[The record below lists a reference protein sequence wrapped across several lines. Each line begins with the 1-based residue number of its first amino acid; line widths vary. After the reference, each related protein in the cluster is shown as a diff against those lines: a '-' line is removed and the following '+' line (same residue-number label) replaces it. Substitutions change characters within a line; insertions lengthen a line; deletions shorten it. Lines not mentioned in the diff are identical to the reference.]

1 MGWLVAMGHLKGGL
15 SPSDRGR
22 RTACFLLLAP
32 LLLTTQAHADELPS
46 TAIRAGNHTAFG
58 RIVFDVP
65 PGTRY
70 KMTRDGDT
78 VTIKFPDQTA
88 LQTPP
93 PAPRNVRS
101 LKASAAQ
108 AELQVAAGAALR
120 EMRVDGHVVIDVL
133 DPAAVPKPAVAPP
146 KPSPKPS
153 PEPPKPTPEPAS
165 VTAPDRPPPSKP
177 AEDQAATPPPP
188 SPAPP
193 PTGPVA
199 LVAAP
204 STPPQSAAITVPF
217 AANTGA
223 AVFRRGTEVDVVFD
237 ERRPIDLAAL
247 RGNPVFGSAIVR
259 ELPSG
264 TLIVLHPPANTG
276 VALTR
281 TSAGWQIAIQPAA
294 KTARPIP
301 YTPKDGHLDLP
312 AEAPGSVVSM
322 ADPTSGATLL
332 VGTMQRP
339 GQAMLTA
346 RRTAEFSL
354 LRTEMGIVVEPL
366 ADSVALRTVPSGFQ
380 LTGGPNGLVMTQPN
394 QAAVA
399 AAAAA
404 HLTSQFKLPAQSP
417 DALRQ
422 AVSQGVADTA
432 ATPPGARGPKRRS
445 VASAMLSL
453 GMGAEAQ
460 SLLRIAAEQDPKEAA
475 SQVTV
480 GLAAIAALLANRP
493 ADAAGIDD
501 PRLSGTDEIAL
512 WRAIRQ
518 AQTEDDPANAAAAFA
533 SVAPLAL
540 QYPSGIRDR
549 ILPLIAETLVLGG
562 EAAATKHLLALAG
575 DAPGLGYARALLRQ
589 ADGDAPGA
597 LATLDALAGG
607 HDQRDHARA
616 ATRAVELRLAAG
628 QLDAAKAAEAL
639 DKLRYAWRGDRREL
653 ALRERIADLRQR
665 AGAWRTALA
674 DLRSAQADFPDRAQA
689 IQTHLMGM
697 FITLLYG
704 EATDALPPLDLV
716 ALTDDNPELFKAM
729 PGNEDLQ
736 ARLADRLMALDL
748 PSRAAP
754 LLEKLATAATT
765 AAGRAT
771 FGTRL
776 ADLRLREGDAT
787 GSLAALAASAAPGLD
802 TALAEQRGIVAA
814 TAKSRLGDPA
824 GAIEALAGLTGL
836 HADTARAAVYEQA
849 GNWPAAEE
857 ALMLVVGATIPAT
870 GELTDPQRQLLLRLA
885 TAAQR
890 SGDRNGLLAL
900 RATHDSRLGSG
911 PLADMIRLLTADP
924 VMATTDLPRAEREM
938 GFVRGVPAALAA
950 FKAP

>member
-1 MGWLVAMGHLKGGL
+1 
-15 SPSDRGR
+15 
-22 RTACFLLLAP
+22 
-32 LLLTTQAHADELPS
+32 
-46 TAIRAGNHTAFG
+46 
-58 RIVFDVP
+58 
-65 PGTRY
+65 
-70 KMTRDGDT
+70 MTRDGDT

-394 QAAVA
+394 QATEA
-399 AAAAA
+399 AAAAT
-404 HLTSQFKLPAQSP
+404 HLTSRFKLPAQSP

-549 ILPLIAETLVLGG
+549 ILPLIAETMVLGG
-562 EAAATKHLLALAG
+562 EAAAAKHLLALAG

>member
-1 MGWLVAMGHLKGGL
+1 MGWLVAMVNSNRRLA
-15 SPSDRGR
+15 PTDRGMGR
-22 RTACFLLLAP
+22 ACCLLLAT
-32 LLLTTQAHADELPS
+32 LLPIAQAHADELPS
-46 TAIRAGNHTAFG
+46 AAIRAGNHTNFG

-70 KMTRDGDT
+70 KLTRDGDT
-78 VTIKFPDQTA
+78 VTLKFPDQTV

-146 KPSPKPS
+146 KPSPKPA
-153 PEPPKPTPEPAS
+153 PEPPKPPDEPAP
-165 VTAPDRPPPSKP
+165 VTAPDQPPSTKP
-177 AEDQAATPPPP
+177 ADVHAAAPPPP
-188 SPAPP
+188 SSAPP

-199 LVAAP
+199 LVAVP
-204 STPPQSAAITVPF
+204 NTPPQSAAITVPF

-247 RGNPVFGSAIVR
+247 RGNPVFGAAIVR

-264 TLIVLHPPANTG
+264 TLIVLHPAANTG
-276 VALTR
+276 VALTP
-281 TSAGWQIAIQPAA
+281 TPAGWQIAIQPAA
-294 KTARPIP
+294 KTARAIP
-301 YTPKDGHLDLP
+301 YLPKDGRLDLP

-332 VGTMQRP
+332 VGTMRRP
-339 GQAMLTA
+339 GQAILTA
-346 RRTAEFSL
+346 RRTAEFAL
-354 LRTEMGIVVEPL
+354 PPTELGIVVEPL

-380 LTGGPNGLVMTQPN
+380 LTGGPNGLAITQPN
-394 QAAVA
+394 QATEA
-399 AAAAA
+399 AAAAV
-404 HLTSQFKLPAQSP
+404 HLTSRFKLPAQSP

-422 AVSQGVADTA
+422 AVSQGVADA
-432 ATPPGARGPKRRS
+432 AAAPPGARGPKRRS

-460 SLLRIAAEQDPKEAA
+460 SLLRVAAEQDPKEAA
-475 SQVTV
+475 SPETT

-512 WRAIRQ
+512 WRAIGQ
-518 AQTEDDPANAAAAFA
+518 AQNEDDSANAAAAFA
-533 SVAPLAL
+533 SAAPLAL

-549 ILPLIAETLVLGG
+549 ILPLIAETMVLGG
-562 EAAATKHLLALAG
+562 EAAAAKRFLALAG
-575 DAPGLGYARALLRQ
+575 DAPGLGYARALMRQ

-597 LATLDALAGG
+597 LAALDALATG
-607 HDQRDHARA
+607 HDQRDRARA
-616 ATRAVELRLAAG
+616 ATRAVEVRLAAG
-628 QLDAAKAAEAL
+628 LLDAAKAAEAL

-653 ALRERIADLRQR
+653 ALRERIADLHQR

-674 DLRSAQADFPDRAQA
+674 DLRSAQADYPDRAQA

-697 FITLLYG
+697 FITLLYS
-704 EATDALPPLDLV
+704 EAADALPPLDLV
-716 ALTDDNPELFKAM
+716 ALADENADLFKAM
-729 PGNEDLQ
+729 PSNEDLQ

-765 AAGRAT
+765 AVGRAT
-771 FGTRL
+771 FGARL
-776 ADLRLREGDAT
+776 ADLRLREGDAA
-787 GSLAALAASAAPGLD
+787 GSLAALASSAAPGLD
-802 TALAEQRGIVAA
+802 PALAEQRGIAAA
-814 TAKSRLGDPA
+814 TAKSRLGDSA
-824 GAIEALAGLTGL
+824 GAIEALAGLTGVR
-836 HADTARAAVYEQA
+836 ADTARAATYEQA

-857 ALMLVVGATIPAT
+857 ALMLVASATIPAT
-870 GELTDPQRQLLLRLA
+870 GELTDSQRQLVLRLA

-924 VMATTDLPRAEREM
+924 VQATADLPRAEREM